1 MFLESPR
8 ISRRVGYQV
17 FLIYIFIA
25 DAAMIGFFVGNFSS
39 YPFYESSVLRKN
51 ELSEIFCL
59 NYHEQNELPTFSI
72 YRE

>member
-25 DAAMIGFFVGNFSS
+25 DAAMIGFFVGNF
-39 YPFYESSVLRKN
+39 PPTLFMKN